1 MSTLPNGGLPKD
13 LASLA
18 DAPYRGF
25 HRENGGPM
33 KRFAPLLCVLAS
45 ALIMVGGAQ
54 AGSEDDQGCASV
66 HAVGVG
72 QDLGGG
78 STTAMISRG
87 GRLNGTTTG
96 QFAISGAPPV
106 FGIDGTVVFTTKGG
120 TLTATVSGTFN
131 VLTGEFTASGP
142 VSAGTGNLAGTT
154 GTLTFQ
160 GVENLATGVFTET
173 ITGTLC
179 QSGD

>member
-1 MSTLPNGGLPKD
+1 
-13 LASLA
+13 
-18 DAPYRGF
+18 
-25 HRENGGPM
+25 M

-54 AGSEDDQGCASV
+54 AGSEDDHGCASV
-66 HAVGVG
+66 HAVAIG

-78 STTAMISRG
+78 NTTATISHG

-106 FGIDGTVVFTTKGG
+106 FTITGTVVFATKAGT

-142 VSAGTGNLAGTT
+142 VSGGTGNLAGVT

-160 GVENLATGVFTET
+160 GVENLGTGVFTET

-179 QSGD
+179 QSGDGEDD

>member
-1 MSTLPNGGLPKD
+1 
-13 LASLA
+13 
-18 DAPYRGF
+18 
-25 HRENGGPM
+25 M

-54 AGSEDDQGCASV
+54 AEGSEDDQGCAQI

-78 STTAMISRG
+78 NTTATISHG
-87 GRLNGTTTG
+87 GRLNGTTAG
-96 QFAISGAPPV
+96 SFAISGAPPV
-106 FGIDGTVVFTTKGG
+106 FNIAGTVMFTTKGG

-131 VLTGEFTASGP
+131 VLTGEFNASGP
-142 VSAGTGNLAGTT
+142 VSAGTGSLAGVT

-160 GVENLATGVFTET
+160 GVENLGTGVFTET
-173 ITGTLC
+173 VTGTLC

>member
-1 MSTLPNGGLPKD
+1 MT
-13 LASLA
+13 
-18 DAPYRGF
+18 
-25 HRENGGPM
+25 
-33 KRFAPLLCVLAS
+33 RFAPLLCVLAS

-66 HAVGVG
+66 HAVGIG

-78 STTAMISRG
+78 NTTATISHG

-106 FGIDGTVVFTTKGG
+106 FTITGTVVFTTKAGT

-142 VSAGTGNLAGTT
+142 VSGGTGNLAGVT
-154 GTLTFQ
+154 GTLTLQ

-179 QSGD
+179 QAGD

>member
-1 MSTLPNGGLPKD
+1 
-13 LASLA
+13 
-18 DAPYRGF
+18 
-25 HRENGGPM
+25 M

-45 ALIMVGGAQ
+45 ALILVGGAQ

-66 HAVGVG
+66 HAVGIG

-78 STTAMISRG
+78 NTTATISHG

-106 FGIDGTVVFTTKGG
+106 FTITGTVVFTTKAGS
-120 TLTATVSGTFN
+120 TLIATVSGTFN

-142 VSAGTGNLAGTT
+142 VSGGTGNLAGVT
-154 GTLTFQ
+154 GTLTLQ

-173 ITGTLC
+173 VTGTLC

>member
-1 MSTLPNGGLPKD
+1 
-13 LASLA
+13 
-18 DAPYRGF
+18 
-25 HRENGGPM
+25 M
-33 KRFAPLLCVLAS
+33 KKLGPLLCVLAG

-54 AGSEDDQGCASV
+54 ANGSEDDQGCAQV
-66 HAVGVG
+66 HAVGIG

-78 STTAMISRG
+78 GTTATISHG

-96 QFAISGAPPV
+96 QFAIGGSPPV
-106 FGIDGTVVFTTKGG
+106 FTIVGTVVFTTKNG
-120 TLTATVSGTFN
+120 TLTASVAGTFD
-131 VLTGEFTASGP
+131 VTSGAFSASGP

-154 GTLTFQ
+154 GILTFE

-179 QSGD
+179 QAGD